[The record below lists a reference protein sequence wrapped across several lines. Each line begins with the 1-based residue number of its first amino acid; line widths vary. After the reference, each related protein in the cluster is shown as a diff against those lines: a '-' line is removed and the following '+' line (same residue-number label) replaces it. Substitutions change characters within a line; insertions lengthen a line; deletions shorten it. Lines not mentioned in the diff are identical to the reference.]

1 MPLRVSS
8 KYHTDV
14 QYGAPNAVNVNGHFA
29 SNPYAAVP
37 QQGQYQQQPQ
47 QHQQQP
53 PQRQQQQLAYPAVGP
68 AGQQHHTYYQPIS
81 PAQAQQ
87 QQHPHASLH
96 QSTPQQYGHAAVT
109 SPSPGH
115 SGPGAP
121 PPDFNS
127 PSPLQYTDHANNN
140 VRREADDDADDGVQP
155 DDDNDPEPVF
165 HLPPPPEGTYESEEA
180 MEEAIHSW
188 SLEHGYELVRRASKK
203 NAKGVLYKRYMH
215 CSRHGKAANT
225 GKLTK
230 ETRQRF
236 NRKSARMNCPMSI
249 AVVAM
254 DPTNTDGQWQVR
266 HRKTHHNHGPL
277 DALNLAG
284 HRRRA
289 RAGGI
294 EQAVDGLFAIG
305 TPTAQVLQF
314 LQRTNPH
321 GLFTR
326 TDVANMK
333 LKYKKFGTCLV
344 KGDTTTHG
352 RPCDECRARKI
363 KCNNR
368 RPTCAACRDAGK
380 ACVYD
385 HPPDE
390 STENADDNDNAVPIT
405 SGDMDDLPD
414 QPIREEGQR
423 PQTRTRAR
431 GAISDFQQNAIRA
444 EEILAN
450 LQAFQSQHITQVKL
464 DFQSS
469 AVEILAASSCGSG
482 ESYRNVPV
490 LTSVDDWPSYRDLMT
505 EACMKENTFDVLIA
519 TKTEPV
525 KPSDD
530 CKVEEWNEYVK
541 KLAIF
546 NRRNAALTAAL
557 WGTLAPTFRSRV
569 QKLTKAAEVWA
580 VLEDACL
587 PRGSQ
592 TGFKLYM
599 DLHNITHAN
608 SQDLKDYILRLENA
622 YTALNQTSTHWH
634 AQNDPT
640 ASRTASNANTTGN
653 THTSAFSTLHT
664 PHPASKIPQAQNVFS
679 EQMLCFLFLR
689 NLAPEFQRW
698 VDTVCATNNVAGFG
712 TGPPVHF
719 VELTRRAVEH
729 EMTMRARR

>member
-1 MPLRVSS
+1 
-8 KYHTDV
+8 V
-14 QYGAPNAVNVNGHFA
+14 QYGAHNGVDVSGAQFP
-29 SNPYAAVP
+29 SNPYGAVT
-37 QQGQYQQQPQ
+37 QPGPYHQ
-47 QHQQQP
+47 QHQQQH
-53 PQRQQQQLAYPAVGP
+53 QQQQLYPAILP
-68 AGQQHHTYYQPIS
+68 A
-81 PAQAQQ
+81 AQQ
-87 QQHPHASLH
+87 QQQ
-96 QSTPQQYGHAAVT
+96 QSYFQSIDPGHTQQQQPQPQQQQQRAHPAAHRPT
-109 SPSPGH
+109 QQQFGLPSIASPA

-127 PSPLQYTDHANNN
+127 LSPVQYGGLTNN
-140 VRREADDDADDGVQP
+140 VRQEVNDDDDDDDDGAQP
-155 DDDNDPEPVF
+155 DDNDPEPVF
-165 HLPPPPEGTYESEEA
+165 HLPPPPEGTYRTQEALEEA
-180 MEEAIHSW
+180 VHSW

-215 CSRHGKAANT
+215 CSKHGKAANT
-225 GKLTK
+225 GKLTDQ
-230 ETRQRF
+230 TRQRV
-236 NRKSARMNCPMSI
+236 NRKSSRMNCPMSI
-249 AVVAM
+249 AVVAI
-254 DPTNTDGQWQVR
+254 DPLNTEGQWQVR

-344 KGDTTTHG
+344 KADTATAHG
-352 RPCDECRARKI
+352 RPCNECRARKI

-380 ACVYD
+380 TCVYD
-385 HPPDE
+385 HPPEEDVD
-390 STENADDNDNAVPIT
+390 NADGADDAGPEMGDDMEDGPNQTNVDEEPAVAVP
-405 SGDMDDLPD
+405 GRRRP
-414 QPIREEGQR
+414 RGQLS
-423 PQTRTRAR
+423 A
-431 GAISDFQQNAIRA
+431 FQQNAQRA
-444 EEILAN
+444 EAILAT
-450 LQAFQSQHITQVKL
+450 LQAFQTEHVTPTRL

-490 LTSVDDWPSYRDLMT
+490 LTSISDWPAYRDLMT

-519 TKTEPV
+519 AKSEPTQP
-525 KPSDD
+525 PSD

-546 NRRNAALTAAL
+546 KRRNDALTAAL
-557 WGTLAPTFRSRV
+557 WGTLSATFRSRV
-569 QKLTKAAEVWA
+569 QKLRKAAEIWA

-587 PRGSQ
+587 PQGSQ
-592 TGFKLYM
+592 TGFKLYS
-599 DLHNITHAN
+599 DLHSITHAN
-608 SQDLKDYILRLENA
+608 SADLKDYILRLENA
-622 YTALNQTSTHWH
+622 YTAFNSLSTHWH
-634 AQNDPT
+634 AQHEVST
-640 ASRTASNANTTGN
+640 GSRPAPPSTSNSNGN
-653 THTSAFSTLHT
+653 NHSAFSTLHT
-664 PHPASKIPQAQNVFS
+664 PHPAAILAPAQDVFS
-679 EQMLCFLFLR
+679 EEMLCFLFLR

-698 VDTVCATNNVAGFG
+698 VDGLCATNNVAGFG
-712 TGPPVHF
+712 TGPQLRF
-719 VELTRRAVEH
+719 VELTRRAVEF
-729 EMTMRARR
+729 ESSVRARGAR

>member
-1 MPLRVSS
+1 M
-8 KYHTDV
+8 
-14 QYGAPNAVNVNGHFA
+14 QYGAHNAVDVNAQFPPNPFA
-29 SNPYAAVP
+29 SVP
-37 QQGQYQQQPQ
+37 QPGPYSQQQ
-47 QHQQQP
+47 QH
-53 PQRQQQQLAYPAVGP
+53 QQLAYPAVDP
-68 AGQQHHTYYQPIS
+68 AGHQQHTYYQSLDPGHT
-81 PAQAQQ
+81 QRQQ
-87 QQHPHASLH
+87 QQHAHPNL
-96 QSTPQQYGHAAVT
+96 QRSTSQQYGHTSVA
-109 SPSPGH
+109 SPS

-127 PSPLQYTDHANNN
+127 PSPLQYNDLAGSVRQGANDDG
-140 VRREADDDADDGVQP
+140 DDDPQP
-155 DDDNDPEPVF
+155 DDNDPEPVF
-165 HLPPPPEGTYESEEA
+165 HLPPPPEGTYQTEEA
-180 MEEAIHSW
+180 LEEAVHSW

-215 CSRHGKAANT
+215 CSKHGKAANT
-225 GKLTK
+225 GKLTN

-236 NRKSARMNCPMSI
+236 NRKSSRMNCPMSI
-249 AVVAM
+249 AVVAV
-254 DPTNTDGQWQVR
+254 DPTNPQGQWQVR

-294 EQAVDGLFAIG
+294 EQAVDGLLAIG

-344 KGDTTTHG
+344 KADATTHG
-352 RPCDECRARKI
+352 RPCNECRARKI

-380 ACVYD
+380 TCVYD

-390 STENADDNDNAVPIT
+390 STENMDSTEIALPEA
-405 SGDMDDLPD
+405 SGNMEDVSNPAHVD
-414 QPIREEGQR
+414 EEQ
-423 PQTRTRAR
+423 QQDVRTRPR
-431 GAISDFQQNAIRA
+431 GAISEFQQNAQRA
-444 EEILAN
+444 EAILAN
-450 LQAFQSQHITQVKL
+450 LQAFQTQHVTPVRL

-482 ESYRNVPV
+482 ESYRNVP
-490 LTSVDDWPSYRDLMT
+490 LLASVNDWPAYRDLMT

-519 TKTEPV
+519 TKTEPLPP
-525 KPSDD
+525 PSD

-546 NRRNAALTAAL
+546 TRRNAALTAAL
-557 WGTLAPTFRSRV
+557 WGTLAPTFRVRV
-569 QKLTKAAEVWA
+569 QKLQKAAEIWA

-592 TGFKLYM
+592 TGFKLYTE
-599 DLHNITHAN
+599 LHSITHTN
-608 SQDLKDYILRLENA
+608 SVDLKDYILQLENA
-622 YTALNQTSTHWH
+622 FTAFNRLSTHWH
-634 AQNDPT
+634 TQNDPPG
-640 ASRTASNANTTGN
+640 SRTAPTTSS
-653 THTSAFSTLHT
+653 HSAFSTLHT
-664 PHPASKIPQAQNVFS
+664 SHPASTLAPAQNVFT
-679 EQMLCFLFLR
+679 EEMLCFLFLR
-689 NLAPEFQRW
+689 NLAPDFQRW
-698 VDTVCATNNVAGFG
+698 VESVCATNNVAGFG
-712 TGPPVHF
+712 TGPPLHF
-719 VELTRRAVEH
+719 VDLTRRAVEF
-729 EMTMRARR
+729 EITMRNRR